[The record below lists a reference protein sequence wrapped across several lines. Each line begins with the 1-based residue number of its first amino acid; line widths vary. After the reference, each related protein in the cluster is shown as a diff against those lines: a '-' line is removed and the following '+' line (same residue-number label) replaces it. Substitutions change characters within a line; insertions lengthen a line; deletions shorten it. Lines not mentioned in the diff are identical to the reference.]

1 MGYFS
6 QIVVEVE
13 EMYMQGYT
21 KTRIAEIL
29 NLPYHTVESYLS
41 NIEDDLKRFGFE
53 ETSND

>member
-13 EMYMQGYT
+13 EMYMQGFS

-29 NLPYHTVESYLS
+29 NLPYDTVESYLS
-41 NIEDDLKRFGFE
+41 NFE
-53 ETSND
+53 ETSDD

>member
-13 EMYMQGYT
+13 EMFMQGYT

-29 NLPYHTVESYLS
+29 NLPYDTVESYLS
-41 NIEDDLKRFGFE
+41 NFE

>member
-6 QIVVEVE
+6 QIAVEVE

-29 NLPYHTVESYLS
+29 NLPYHIVESYLS